1 MGYKFARIHW
11 RGRHSY
17 PQGPLLPERSQ
28 SWFASFTLP
37 TRWFQTSFST
47 HSDDHRPLTEAQVL
61 KAGNSTKGEK
71 EHDGLE
77 AMVVGRRKFW
87 LEILRNCKRSLWT
100 SQLIPDGSHWGL
112 GGRVEAATL
121 SHEQGTRHVPS
132 RASSCLPPR
141 PARPAHSVSDNL
153 IYSLTSEM
161 TPPYIFLLL
170 HLKNGLLWF
179 RFFFFFFA
187 SFANPSKSVWQTP
200 AYENPMS
207 QFCWKSLIVASESL
221 EDQVWFGLSFLSLLY
236 LYIHTPLACLHPLY
250 RHPHSPF
257 FAVPTRKP
265 FVIQLP
271 QPLFSESFP
280 DSAFPSES

>member
-47 HSDDHRPLTEAQVL
+47 HSDDHRPLTEAKVL

-179 RFFFFFFA
+179 RFFFFFA
-187 SFANPSKSVWQTP
+187 SFCKSLQVCMANSCLWEPDVTVLLEVSHRGFWEPWGSGLIWPIFPFLALSLYTHPIGLPPPIVQTP
-200 AYENPMS
+200 
-207 QFCWKSLIVASESL
+207 
-221 EDQVWFGLSFLSLLY
+221 
-236 LYIHTPLACLHPLY
+236 T
-250 RHPHSPF
+250 
-257 FAVPTRKP
+257 
-265 FVIQLP
+265 
-271 QPLFSESFP
+271 
-280 DSAFPSES
+280 